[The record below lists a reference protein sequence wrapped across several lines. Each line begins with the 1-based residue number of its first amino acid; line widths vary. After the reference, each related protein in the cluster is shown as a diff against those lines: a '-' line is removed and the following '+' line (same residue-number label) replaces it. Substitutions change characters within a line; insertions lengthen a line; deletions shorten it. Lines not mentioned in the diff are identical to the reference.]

1 MEIYV
6 LDNWLDIKHVWDLKR
21 KLHRWQTDDFLAL
34 LDSGKTVAV
43 ISTGDP
49 REKLARLTDDR
60 AIVTT
65 IDWFDYNE
73 NNAEKEK
80 TFISLVRLAD

>member
-1 MEIYV
+1 
-6 LDNWLDIKHVWDLKR
+6 LKR
-21 KLHRWQTDDFLAL
+21 QLHRWQPDDFLAL
-34 LDSGKTVAV
+34 LESGKSVAV

-49 REKLARLTDDR
+49 REKLAELTDAK